1 MQIVRILLVISGIT
15 VKLII
20 LYGFFFI
27 IFLFTFFIT
36 VKANINN
43 IIWFFFLDSNNI
55 IWFN

>member
-20 LYGFFFI
+20 LYGFFFLI

-43 IIWFFFLDSNNI
+43 IIWFN
-55 IWFN
+55 